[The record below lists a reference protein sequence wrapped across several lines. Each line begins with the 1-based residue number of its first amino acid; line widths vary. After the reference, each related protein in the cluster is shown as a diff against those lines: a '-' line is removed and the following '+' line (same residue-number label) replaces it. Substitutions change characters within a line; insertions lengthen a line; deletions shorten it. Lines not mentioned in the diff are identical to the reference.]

1 MPDFSK
7 AQLYMVRSND
17 ADDEF
22 IYYGSTCSPLCKRMA
37 LHRWDFRN
45 NNGCSSR
52 QVFDNYG
59 LENCHIELIKAFP
72 CQSRAELEAEEFS
85 YIRTNSCVN
94 KHGKGRDIENRN
106 TCAKQYYQDHK
117 AEIAE
122 RAKQYHQDHKAEDNE
137 KAKQYREDHKAEIA
151 ERVKTKIT
159 CECGAI
165 INKAN
170 ISTHR
175 KSKIHKENLSNM

>member
-52 QVFDNYG
+52 QVFDKYG
-59 LENCHIELIKAFP
+59 IENCHIEFIKAFP

-85 YIRTNSCVN
+85 YIRANSCVN
-94 KHGKGRDIENRN
+94 KHGRGRDIERKKKYHQEHKAEHNEKN
-106 TCAKQYYQDHK
+106 KQYREEHKDDIKTYLKQYREEHK
-117 AEIAE
+117 AEICE
-122 RAKQYHQDHKAEDNE
+122 NRK
-137 KAKQYREDHKAEIA
+137 I
-151 ERVKTKIT
+151 KIT
-159 CECGAI
+159 CECGATMTKHI
-165 INKAN
+165 
-170 ISTHR
+170 
-175 KSKIHKENLSNM
+175 

>member
-85 YIRTNSCVN
+85 YIRANSCVN
-94 KHGKGRDIENRN
+94 KHGRGRDIER
-106 TCAKQYYQDHK
+106 KKKYIEEHK
-117 AEIAE
+117 DEIA
-122 RAKQYHQDHKAEDNE
+122 E
-137 KAKQYREDHKAEIA
+137 KAKQYREHHKAEIA
-151 ERVKTKIT
+151 EKKKKYREDHKAELAEKRQTKIT

-165 INKAN
+165 ISKSCIAK
-170 ISTHR
+170 HR
-175 KSKIHKENLSNM
+175 RTKIHKEYLSNM